1 MNITNAKRIV
11 NDLLNT
17 EWYVNGKTYN
27 LNNLGWT
34 FKGFDNA
41 VRRLG
46 VCNGSLKQI
55 GLSRKMTELRTK
67 EEVEQTIKHE
77 IGHAIDNEI
86 RGYSAHDNTWKR
98 IARQCG
104 YNGES
109 KTKVNDEVVVST
121 YKWVALCETH
131 GILGGWT
138 RKPKNNKLC
147 SHCKEKI
154 LILPCNDSRVLKLK
168 KIKL

>member
-1 MNITNAKRIV
+1 MDITTAKKLAT
-11 NDLLNT
+11 DLLNT
-17 EWYVNGKTYN
+17 EWNVNGRTFN
-27 LNNLGWT
+27 LTDLGWS
-34 FKGFDNA
+34 FKGFDKA

-46 VCNGSLKQI
+46 VCYGGRKQI

-67 EEVEQTIKHE
+67 EEVEQTIRHE
-77 IGHAIDNEI
+77 IGHAVDHEI

-104 YNGES
+104 YNGET
-109 KTKVNDEVVVST
+109 KTKVNEEVVVST

-138 RKPKNNKLC
+138 RKPKDNKLC
-147 SHCKEKI
+147 RSCREKV
-154 LILPCNDSRVLKLK
+154 LIVPGDDPRVLKLK
-168 KIKL
+168 K